1 MTNQKTKQDVA
12 LFSGLSKAIGSA
24 KNLAEFGTGVAGVAE
39 GIEAQKDKFR
49 AEDLELNKARVA
61 NEMAI
66 SELSKANREERAKLE
81 GTLTSVMQA
90 DSVANINNQIE
101 LLKQNV
107 DMDKAYISAAIEV
120 IKNQS
125 YERYIDTL
133 DADKLNGEERLI
145 RDTLNQLN
153 DALSEAFGDPETS
166 EALRGMIRDN
176 QNLLDKITLRR
187 QGGAGRGNQIITDL
201 ADM

>member
-1 MTNQKTKQDVA
+1 M
-12 LFSGLSKAIGSA
+12 SKAIGSA